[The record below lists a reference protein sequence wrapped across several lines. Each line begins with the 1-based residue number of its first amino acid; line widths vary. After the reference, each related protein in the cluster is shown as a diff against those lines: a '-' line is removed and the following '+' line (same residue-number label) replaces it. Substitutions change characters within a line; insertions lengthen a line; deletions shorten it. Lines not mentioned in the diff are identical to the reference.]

1 MRAFGASLGLVLLI
15 AAPAMA
21 DDAVIDM
28 PAPTLA
34 ETDTAQP
41 DWFQQFTFSLPEE
54 TGNPLVEVEPSKT
67 LKLAWVK
74 GDRWNVSVDMTSRD
88 ELSPYPREEMS
99 AEANFL
105 ITPRISVGGELSIA
119 ADELDQVGINNQDG
133 QVEAGIRLR
142 SAFKF

>member
-1 MRAFGASLGLVLLI
+1 MRAIYASLATALTFAGMATAQEVVL
-15 AAPAMA
+15 
-21 DDAVIDM
+21 DM
-28 PAPTLA
+28 PAPTLS
-34 ETDTAQP
+34 ETEQAQP
-41 DWFQQFTFSLPEE
+41 DWFQQFTFSTRDDDE
-54 TGNPLVEVEPSKT
+54 NPLLDVEPSKT

-74 GDRWNVSVDMTSRD
+74 GDRWNVSVDMTSRN

-105 ITPRISVGGELSIA
+105 ITPRISVGGEVRIG
-119 ADELDQVGINNQDG
+119 ADELNRVGSDQES

>member
-1 MRAFGASLGLVLLI
+1 MRTIGVSVII
-15 AAPAMA
+15 ALTFAGSAMGQE
-21 DDAVIDM
+21 AVGDM

-34 ETDTAQP
+34 ETDQAQP
-41 DWFQQFTFSLPEE
+41 DWFQQFTFDRGDADTS
-54 TGNPLVEVEPSKT
+54 LVEVDTPKS

-74 GDRWNVSVDMTSRD
+74 GDRWNISVDMTSRD
-88 ELSPYPREEMS
+88 LNSPLPREEMS

-105 ITPRISVGGELSIA
+105 ITPRISVGGELRIG
-119 ADELDQVGINNQDG
+119 ADELDGVGTDEDN

>member
-1 MRAFGASLGLVLLI
+1 MRAICASLATVLTFAG
-15 AAPAMA
+15 AATAQEV
-21 DDAVIDM
+21 VIDM
-28 PAPTLA
+28 PAPTLS
-34 ETDTAQP
+34 ETEKAQP
-41 DWFQQFTFSLPEE
+41 DWFQQFTFSTREIDE
-54 TGNPLVEVEPSKT
+54 NPLVDVEPSKK

-74 GDRWNVSVDMTSRD
+74 GDRWNVSVDMTSRN

-105 ITPRISVGGELSIA
+105 ITPRISVGGEVRIG
-119 ADELDQVGINNQDG
+119 ADELNRVGSDQES

>member
-1 MRAFGASLGLVLLI
+1 MRAIYASLALTLTVAGT
-15 AAPAMA
+15 ATA
-21 DDAVIDM
+21 DEDVIELR
-28 PAPTLA
+28 APTIS
-34 ETDTAQP
+34 ETEKAQP
-41 DWFQQFTFSLPEE
+41 DWFQQFTFSTRDAEE
-54 TGNPLVEVEPSKT
+54 NPLVQIEPSKT

-88 ELSPYPREEMS
+88 ELSPFPREEMS

-105 ITPRISVGGELSIA
+105 ITPRISVGGEFIIS
-119 ADELDQVGINNQDG
+119 ADELDEVGSVPSD